1 MRVLEGSL
9 RRLWVLEGDV
19 QRLERELAKPPPQL
33 TRRGPASSGS
43 RLPGAF
49 TCTSLHIRTIF
60 ITETT
65 VVPRVPD
72 IDPLVEHDLIDKM
85 KAELP
90 FYLSATYPR
99 CCPRRVEVHLA
110 PGVLAEV
117 LGMSPTCARTK
128 RASLHA
134 PAPGVGGIP
143 LPPSPPS
150 RRCMLDSAVL
160 SLAYSSHPRF
170 RLNTGREASEINRQR
185 EISAC
190 AKR

>member
-1 MRVLEGSL
+1 MIPAPGSTLGCLGFTRVSRNLEKNL
-9 RRLWVLEGDV
+9 PVAPAAPKFLEICHSP
-19 QRLERELAKPPPQL
+19 LH
-33 TRRGPASSGS
+33 
-43 RLPGAF
+43 LP
-49 TCTSLHIRTIF
+49 LHIVDALRA
-60 ITETT
+60 
-65 VVPRVPD
+65 

-99 CCPRRVEVHLA
+99 CCPRREVHLGVLA

-143 LPPSPPS
+143 PPPT
-150 RRCMLDSAVL
+150 AVL
-160 SLAYSSHPRF
+160 
-170 RLNTGREASEINRQR
+170 LNLF
-185 EISAC
+185 
-190 AKR
+190 